1 MLEVR
6 KVAKAPLRSKDIP
19 VSQEM
24 LENTKGE
31 IKSEITSLRLEMN
44 SRFLEVDARFKQVDA
59 RFDKMDSKLEKIMS
73 AVYRTNAL
81 VEEQNARNKVVLDGY
96 DQIYRRQEEFD
107 QRLKVLES

>member
-19 VSQEM
+19 VYQEI
-24 LENTKGE
+24 LENTKSE

-44 SRFLEVDARFKQVDA
+44 SRFLEVDARF
-59 RFDKMDSKLEKIMS
+59 DKMDSKLEKIIS